1 MKGEP
6 QRGFTKM
13 ANPYNTKQPLLEAVM
28 ALITIVIVITVIVT
42 AVGLAWWLRSRSPLQ
57 PSQEAGR
64 AR

>member
-6 QRGFTKM
+6 QRGLTKM

-42 AVGLAWWLRSRSPLQ
+42 AVDSLG
-57 PSQEAGR
+57 G
-64 AR
+64 